1 MGEDFNTS
9 GQRALLSHYSRD
21 HYRLELEHNYITK
34 QGQTW
39 GQDRRCGDCHLTI
52 HSRDEYIQHIG
63 VTHRHV
69 LQFLPEKYRLP
80 ADSLEIEEK
89 EQKETSFRCPVEF
102 CDTEKETKKSLLVHL
117 LMIHYNK
124 EMELEYR
131 DTFRQ
136 MKVKRCPECGMALLD
151 NYLGFIKH
159 LAVEHEVV
167 MKYVTDAGDTRDK
180 RDEDGDNDHQRSGT
194 WNQWRKWRMFLGQ
207 DPPVLAQQSTSP

>member
-1 MGEDFNTS
+1 MVYVYIDISCHTS
-9 GQRALLSHYSRD
+9 
-21 HYRLELEHNYITK
+21 NIF
-34 QGQTW
+34 
-39 GQDRRCGDCHLTI
+39 
-52 HSRDEYIQHIG
+52 
-63 VTHRHV
+63 
-69 LQFLPEKYRLP
+69 QFLPEKYRLP

-89 EQKETSFRCPVEF
+89 EQKEASFRCPVEF

-167 MKYVTDAGDTRDK
+167 MKYVTDAGDTRD
-180 RDEDGDNDHQRSGT
+180 RRDGDADHDCTEDREADGGDKEPVADVPINESRS
-194 WNQWRKWRMFLGQ
+194 RS
-207 DPPVLAQQSTSP
+207 ASPGPAEPQLPTTATDDASFDLRAILDSDSDLDCDQ

>member
-1 MGEDFNTS
+1 M
-9 GQRALLSHYSRD
+9 
-21 HYRLELEHNYITK
+21 
-34 QGQTW
+34 
-39 GQDRRCGDCHLTI
+39 
-52 HSRDEYIQHIG
+52 
-63 VTHRHV
+63 
-69 LQFLPEKYRLP
+69 P

-89 EQKETSFRCPVEF
+89 EQKEASFRCPVEF

-124 EMELEYR
+124 EMEQEYR

-180 RDEDGDNDHQRSGT
+180 RDEDGDNDHTEVGDEEPVAEVADVPRSRSASPGPAEHQLPT
-194 WNQWRKWRMFLGQ
+194 TAT
-207 DPPVLAQQSTSP
+207 DDTSFDLRAILDSDSDLDCDK

>member
-1 MGEDFNTS
+1 MSMSQPACTVNIF
-9 GQRALLSHYSRD
+9 
-21 HYRLELEHNYITK
+21 
-34 QGQTW
+34 
-39 GQDRRCGDCHLTI
+39 
-52 HSRDEYIQHIG
+52 
-63 VTHRHV
+63 
-69 LQFLPEKYRLP
+69 QFLPEKYRLP
-80 ADSLEIEEK
+80 VDSLEIEEK
-89 EQKETSFRCPVEF
+89 EQKEASFRCPVEF

-167 MKYVTDAGDTRDK
+167 MKYVTDAGSTRDR
-180 RDEDGDNDHQRSGT
+180 RDEDADHDCTEDREADVPINESRS
-194 WNQWRKWRMFLGQ
+194 RS
-207 DPPVLAQQSTSP
+207 ASPGPAELQLPTTATDDASFDLRAILDSDSDLDCD